1 MVIND
6 WNGRILSFSNFKARG
21 ELLLQGGEAAEIIT
35 FLEDS
40 LMVLS
45 SLLSNRYTWNLSCET
60 NSLATQVWSFKTG
73 GLSKVFVYI
82 KKMICAIL
90 TTFWFLHLFI
100 WYIQYIFLPLKLNEW
115 FDVLKEDM
123 IIQNIL
129 LYNIRLSRVDCTNF
143 TDWIAKLLNWLSNCD
158 TGMAN

>member
-1 MVIND
+1 MIGMDVYCHFLTLKQEENCYCREVKLQRSSHS
-6 WNGRILSFSNFKARG
+6 WKTVWWFS
-21 ELLLQGGEAAEIIT
+21 
-35 FLEDS
+35 
-40 LMVLS
+40 VLS
-45 SLLSNRYTWNLSCET
+45 WVTGIHETCLVRPTLLPPKY
-60 NSLATQVWSFKTG
+60 
-73 GLSKVFVYI
+73 GLSRQVAYQKFLFIYL
-82 KKMICAIL
+82 KMICAIL

-115 FDVLKEDM
+115 FDILKEYM